1 MKAHKAGLESGSG
14 GGQSIEQEHKALK
27 ETLDRLEGTGDL
39 KILIPMLNE
48 LRARLE
54 LHFAHEEGPAGLHQV
69 VGDSAP
75 HLLTYMQRLFDD
87 HQKLL
92 TAIDGVTERAR
103 QCVDGP
109 LAAVLRDVAA
119 LSEALRTHEARETA
133 LLGDAMYTDLGES
146 S

>member
-1 MKAHKAGLESGSG
+1 MKAHKNSPKTDSGVDSL
-14 GGQSIEQEHKALK
+14 IEQEHRAIK
-27 ETLDRLEGTGDL
+27 ETLGQVECVTDL
-39 KILIPMLNE
+39 KVLIPMLNE

-54 LHFAHEEGPAGLHQV
+54 LHFAREEGPAGLHQV

-75 HLLTYMQRLFDD
+75 HLLTYVQRLFDD
-87 HQKLL
+87 HQRLL

-103 QCVDGP
+103 QCADGP
-109 LAAVLRDVAA
+109 LAAILRDVAA
-119 LSEALRTHEARETA
+119 FSEVLRLHETRETA

>member
-1 MKAHKAGLESGSG
+1 MTANKADPGSGSKPG
-14 GGQSIEQEHKALK
+14 HPIDREHAELRD
-27 ETLDRLEGTGDL
+27 TLGRLECTTDL
-39 KILIPMLNE
+39 KALIPMLNE

-54 LHFAHEEGPAGLHQV
+54 VHFAHEEGPAGLHQV

-87 HQKLL
+87 HQRLL
-92 TAIDGVTERAR
+92 TAIDALIDRAR
-103 QCVDGP
+103 QCLDGP
-109 LAAVLRDVAA
+109 LAGVLHEVSS
-119 LSEALRTHEARETA
+119 LSEELRLHEARETA

>member
-1 MKAHKAGLESGSG
+1 MKAHKTGLESGSG
-14 GGQSIEQEHKALK
+14 PGHSIEQEHRALK
-27 ETLDRLEGTGDL
+27 ETLGRLECTTDL
-39 KILIPMLNE
+39 KLLIPMLSE

-87 HQKLL
+87 HQRLL
-92 TAIDGVTERAR
+92 STIDGVTERAR
-103 QCVDGP
+103 QCLDGP
-109 LAAVLRDVAA
+109 MAAVLGDVAS
-119 LSEALRTHEARETA
+119 LSAELRLHEARETA

>member
-1 MKAHKAGLESGSG
+1 MKAHKTGLEMGSG
-14 GGQSIEQEHKALK
+14 GGQSIEREHKALK
-27 ETLDRLEGTGDL
+27 ETLDRLECTSDL

-87 HQKLL
+87 HQRLL

-109 LAAVLRDVAA
+109 LAAVLRDVTT
-119 LSEALRTHEARETA
+119 LSEALRLHEARETA

>member
-1 MKAHKAGLESGSG
+1 MKAHKTGLETGSG
-14 GGQSIEQEHKALK
+14 GGQSIEQEHKALR
-27 ETLDRLEGTGDL
+27 ETLDRLDRTSDL

-48 LRARLE
+48 LRACLD
-54 LHFAHEEGPAGLHQV
+54 LHFVHEEGPAGLHQV

-75 HLLTYMQRLFDD
+75 HLLTYVQRLFDD

-92 TAIDGVTERAR
+92 STIDGVTERAR
-103 QCVDGP
+103 QCADGP

-119 LSEALRTHEARETA
+119 FSEALRTHEGRETA